1 MTSRRDP
8 RQNPGT
14 RDRRSEQA
22 VGREDALCRSVSH
35 AVRPTKAGSL
45 RKAPLAQLL
54 VYLERQA
61 WTGSLWLYDDRSD
74 STVLFV
80 DGAPAKVRT
89 TLPVPPLGELL
100 MELGFIDRVAYD
112 QTIHFAL
119 RGGGLHGA
127 MLMACGK
134 LDQET
139 LEAGLREQTAL
150 RLIELFR
157 HAQPASRFAFY
168 RDVDLLA
175 SWGGVE
181 LTPVDPWWVLWWGSR
196 QGVADESVRS
206 ALELLGH
213 DPIVLQRDT
222 EWERFGFDDMECA
235 FLKWWGEHSVTVP
248 DLLTYPKL
256 PSDRVE
262 LLLYVLFLT
271 GRFAFAEVAAPAPS
285 KAHVVAKPAAE
296 RAQEQPELAP
306 QPRAEMD
313 SVTEVFFR
321 PEVDEP
327 ATKRMPSIP
336 DTTVPTGQP
345 SFMQQVEASYQSV
358 DIPVHMEEVDEAA
371 EPFAQ
376 TTDNSMRMEMAFQT
390 LLDPF
395 EKGEDEPPAPRGP
408 TNSELDLARNLE
420 AMRWSSQAL
429 TAMRRGEFDQAEQ
442 YAAAALK
449 LSPGNALLKTEYAWA
464 AFHTPA
470 RRKIG
475 DVGDLLDMLR
485 EATDAD
491 PALDR
496 PYYVR
501 GEIFSYLGM
510 HAKAYAEYRAAFA
523 RNAHNAEA
531 AEKIGTYVR
540 NLNRYGT
547 LDPDGK
553 QPLPPKTSP
562 MSIPN
567 RAGAIFS
574 RLWKRD

>member
-1 MTSRRDP
+1 
-8 RQNPGT
+8 
-14 RDRRSEQA
+14 
-22 VGREDALCRSVSH
+22 
-35 AVRPTKAGSL
+35 L

-61 WTGSLWLYDDRSD
+61 WTGSLWLYDDHSD

-157 HAQPASRFAFY
+157 QAQPASRFAFY

-196 QGVADESVRS
+196 HGVADESVRS
-206 ALELLGH
+206 ALALLGH

-222 EWERFGFDDMECA
+222 EWERFGFDDEERA
-235 FLKWWGEHSVTVP
+235 FLKWWGGHEVTVP
-248 DLLTYPKL
+248 DLLTYPGL

-271 GRFAFAEVAAPAPS
+271 GRFAFAEVPAPVPS
-285 KAHVVAKPAAE
+285 KVRQPAKPAPE
-296 RAQEQPELAP
+296 REQDQHELAP

-327 ATKRMPSIP
+327 ATKRMPSVP
-336 DTTVPTGQP
+336 DTTVPTGPP
-345 SFMQQVEASYQSV
+345 SFVRQVEASYQSL
-358 DIPVHMEEVDEAA
+358 DIPVHMEEADEVA
-371 EPFAQ
+371 EPIAQ
-376 TTDNSMRMEMAFQT
+376 ITENSLRMEQAFQT

-395 EKGEDEPPAPRGP
+395 ETGEEEPPAPRGP

-429 TAMRRGEFDQAEQ
+429 TAMRRGDFDEAEQ

-464 AFHTPA
+464 AFHQPA

-501 GEIFSYLGM
+501 GEIFAYLGM

-531 AEKIGTYVR
+531 AAKIGTYVR

-547 LDPDGK
+547 LDPDGT
-553 QPLPPKTSP
+553 QPSPPKTSP

>member
-1 MTSRRDP
+1 
-8 RQNPGT
+8 
-14 RDRRSEQA
+14 
-22 VGREDALCRSVSH
+22 
-35 AVRPTKAGSL
+35 L

-61 WTGSLWLYDDRSD
+61 WTGSLWLYDDHSD

-112 QTIHFAL
+112 QTINFAL

-157 HAQPASRFAFY
+157 HARPASRFAFY

-196 QGVADESVRS
+196 HGVADESARS
-206 ALELLGH
+206 ALALLGH

-222 EWERFGFDDMECA
+222 EWERFGFDDAECA
-235 FLKWWGEHSVTVP
+235 FLKWWGGLEVTVP
-248 DLLTYPKL
+248 DLLTYPGL

-271 GRFAFAEVAAPAPS
+271 GRFAFAEGASAPS
-285 KAHVVAKPAAE
+285 KVLAPAKPAVE
-296 RAQEQPELAP
+296 RKQEHELAP

-321 PEVDEP
+321 PEVDESP
-327 ATKRMPSIP
+327 TRRMPSIP
-336 DTTVPTGQP
+336 DTTAPTAQP
-345 SFMQQVEASYQSV
+345 SFVREVETNYQSV
-358 DIPVHMEEVDEAA
+358 EIPVHVEDAADDGEEAA
-371 EPFAQ
+371 LAQ
-376 TTDNSMRMEMAFQT
+376 TTDNSLRMEMAFQT

-395 EKGEDEPPAPRGP
+395 EKGEEEPPAPRGP

-429 TAMRRGEFDQAEQ
+429 TAMRRGDFDEAEKN
-442 YAAAALK
+442 AAAALK

-464 AFHTPA
+464 AFHQPA
-470 RRKIG
+470 RRRIG

-485 EATDAD
+485 EATDED

-553 QPLPPKTSP
+553 QPSPPKTSP

>member
-1 MTSRRDP
+1 M
-8 RQNPGT
+8 
-14 RDRRSEQA
+14 RDRRSDRAEA
-22 VGREDALCRSVSH
+22 REDALCRSVSH

-61 WTGSLWLYDDRSD
+61 WTGSLWLYDDQSD

-100 MELGFIDRVAYD
+100 IELGFIDRVAYD

-157 HAQPASRFAFY
+157 HARPASRFAFY

-181 LTPVDPWWVLWWGSR
+181 LTPVDPWWVLWWGNR
-196 QGVADESVRS
+196 HGVADESVRS
-206 ALELLGH
+206 ALTLLGH

-222 EWERFGFDDMECA
+222 EWERFGFDDDERA
-235 FLKWWGEHSVTVP
+235 FLKWWGRHQVTVP
-248 DLLTYPKL
+248 DLLTYPGL

-271 GRFAFAEVAAPAPS
+271 GRFAFAEVPTAPS
-285 KAHVVAKPAAE
+285 RVQVQAKTGREPGH
-296 RAQEQPELAP
+296 PELTP

-321 PEVDEP
+321 PETDEP
-327 ATKRMPSIP
+327 ATARMPSIP
-336 DTTVPTGQP
+336 DTTIPTGP
-345 SFMQQVEASYQSV
+345 SIVQQVEASYQSV
-358 DIPVHMEEVDEAA
+358 DIPVHVEEADEAA
-371 EPFAQ
+371 ELFAQ
-376 TTDNSMRMEMAFQT
+376 TTDSSMRMEMAFQT

-395 EKGEDEPPAPRGP
+395 ETGEEEPPAPRGP
-408 TNSELDLARNLE
+408 TNSEIDLARNLE

-429 TAMRRGEFDQAEQ
+429 TAMRQGEFEQAEKC
-442 YAAAALK
+442 AAAALK

-464 AFHTPA
+464 AFHLPA
-470 RRKIG
+470 RRRIG

-553 QPLPPKTSP
+553 QPSPPKTSP